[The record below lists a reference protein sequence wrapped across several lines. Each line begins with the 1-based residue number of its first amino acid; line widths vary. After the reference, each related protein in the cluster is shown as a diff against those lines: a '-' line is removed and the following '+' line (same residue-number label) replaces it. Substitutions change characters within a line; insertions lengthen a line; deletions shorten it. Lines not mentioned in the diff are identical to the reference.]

1 MGHPYNNEN
10 EQPSQ
15 QSLDPE
21 HPLPSTPQPRRRV
34 WMLLAFLLITFILLI
49 FLHEGFTAFLK
60 LLIMLLIR
68 LVIRVL
74 DIAFRF

>member
-1 MGHPYNNEN
+1 
-10 EQPSQ
+10 
-15 QSLDPE
+15 
-21 HPLPSTPQPRRRV
+21 
-34 WMLLAFLLITFILLI
+34 MLLAFLLITFILLI

-74 DIAFRF
+74 DITFRF